1 MKIKKS
7 KERKIKSPLKKVSAP
22 RQSDKG
28 EKRKS
33 GEAAEELFG
42 VHIISSEDIENH
54 FGVPEKESDSRMQQ
68 ESAQPGESKNEK

>member
-7 KERKIKSPLKKVSAP
+7 KARTIKNPLKNAPAP

-28 EKRKS
+28 ENQKS
-33 GEAAEELFG
+33 GGAAEELFG

-54 FGVPEKESDSRMQQ
+54 FGVSETESDSPVRQ
-68 ESAQPGESKNEK
+68 ESEMPGESKNEK